1 MSMKQLIV
9 QFACTQISDYDR
21 FMQVEETLI
30 QAFSQ
35 NDYAE
40 VDGHDVGQGRFN
52 IYILPKGAWGP
63 VIERVEA
70 FLKLRG
76 VLNEALIVKQLES
89 EKYIVVWP
97 KDFDG
102 NFEV

>member
-1 MSMKQLIV
+1 MREGAD
-9 QFACTQISDYDR
+9 FDR
-21 FMQVEETLI
+21 LLHVEETLI

-35 NDYAE
+35 NNFAE

-52 IYILPKGAWGP
+52 IFIYPTSTWGP

-76 VLNEALIVKQLES
+76 VLKEALIVKRLKSS
-89 EKYIVVWP
+89 EKYVVVWP
-97 KDFDG
+97 KDFSG
-102 NFEV
+102 SFAL